1 MQTTAI
7 SRGSGP
13 GVAPAAALEPAAGG
27 FVVGVV
33 LLWGLTRMGKGAGL
47 RVVEEDSG
55 GGGMV

>member
-1 MQTTAI
+1 M
-7 SRGSGP
+7 
-13 GVAPAAALEPAAGG
+13 EPAAGG